1 MRVLPT
7 VLQRIYSNNYTREFY
22 ITVKFKQDQTKTKI
36 EQGLLLRGISVLP
49 NMQLRENSAL
59 IKFKIEANEYV
70 KAFKLTQ

>member
-1 MRVLPT
+1 MLPT

-36 EQGLLLRGISVLP
+36 EQGLLLHGISVLP